1 MTDFQTDPVQVH
13 VPNGTA
19 IWGESDN
26 WVGVFGQADGDTPG
40 CAGVYGNG
48 LAGTTAVAGVSETGY
63 GVFGATNGAGAG
75 VWGKGGD
82 NGGPGVIGSSVRWH
96 GVYGETSAAGSTGA
110 AAVWGE
116 NKADGSGVVGHSLN
130 GAGIYGKSE
139 HGNAA
144 YFEGDVLV
152 TGDVKLLNGDV
163 AELFAADPSTIAEPG
178 TLMSLDQTGQ
188 VAPSSTAYD
197 RKVIGV
203 VAGAGQYRP
212 GMILDS
218 GLASDAHPIA
228 MIGKVYCLADAAY
241 GPIEAGDLL
250 TTSPTAGHAMKV
262 SDHDKAAGAMIG
274 KALGSLG
281 GGSGLIPVVVSLQ

>member
-26 WVGVFGQADGDTPG
+26 WVGVFGQADGNTPG

-82 NGGPGVIGSSVRWH
+82 DGGPGVIGSSVRWH

-203 VAGAGQYRP
+203 VAEQPVPAGDDSRLRP
-212 GMILDS
+212 GQRCPPNRDDRQ
-218 GLASDAHPIA
+218 GLLPGGCRLWTHRGRRPAHHLSHSWPRHE
-228 MIGKVYCLADAAY
+228 GQRL
-241 GPIEAGDLL
+241 
-250 TTSPTAGHAMKV
+250 
-262 SDHDKAAGAMIG
+262 
-274 KALGSLG
+274 
-281 GGSGLIPVVVSLQ
+281 